1 MSGPLYL
8 TVKEYALYRRVS
20 VRTVER
26 WLGRGYL
33 PAERMGTKGQWR
45 IRVWRSLSDH
55 QPENPHVFSAMGMC
69 D

>member
-1 MSGPLYL
+1 
-8 TVKEYALYRRVS
+8 

-33 PAERMGTKGQWR
+33 PAERMGAKGQWR